1 MNKVAASAQD
11 EAQSALLLLF
21 EGVLGMPLP
30 WLDEVVTAQQARWP
44 PVLLNQ
50 GGRRAGSAGWGALS
64 PP

>member
-1 MNKVAASAQD
+1 MAAPTQD
-11 EAQSALLLLF
+11 EVQSVLLLF
-21 EGVLGMPLP
+21 DEGALGMPLP
-30 WLDEVVTAQQARWP
+30 WLDKVVTAQQARWP